1 MDRVVIWDGQ
11 MTEESKPKK
20 VASKKKAQPKSVS
33 EEKLNTTISSVLREL
48 NKERDTRDRQI
59 SALIERIQQGFDTV
73 RELEQQRGEARD
85 KELQQLLSGLEKTFG
100 HMETEAGK
108 RDVRSEQII
117 NKLSESILLDHKTL
131 QEEAQE
137 QEKLQ
142 DKKLNYIK
150 QLQEQQTRRTRLIAV
165 PGIIVAFFAV
175 IYMFYTVHVMEIAMT
190 SMSHDMKE
198 MKTSVSQMTVM
209 MNTMSQDTRALN
221 VSMGQLSKDM
231 NVMTHNVAPAMT
243 GIRRAMPWSP

>member
-1 MDRVVIWDGQ
+1 M
-11 MTEESKPKK
+11 
-20 VASKKKAQPKSVS
+20 
-33 EEKLNTTISSVLREL
+33 
-48 NKERDTRDRQI
+48 
-59 SALIERIQQGFDTV
+59 
-73 RELEQQRGEARD
+73 
-85 KELQQLLSGLEKTFG
+85 
-100 HMETEAGK
+100 
-108 RDVRSEQII
+108 
-117 NKLSESILLDHKTL
+117 
-131 QEEAQE
+131 
-137 QEKLQ
+137 
-142 DKKLNYIK
+142 
-150 QLQEQQTRRTRLIAV
+150 
-165 PGIIVAFFAV
+165 VAFFAV